1 MGTRRYRICRTIGIE
16 YDVESVVETVKYV
29 VLAVE
34 SILEAVDTFVEAV
47 GSIEE
52 FVEPVANAA
61 QFML

>member
-1 MGTRRYRICRTIGIE
+1 M
-16 YDVESVVETVKYV
+16 ESVVETVKYV

-47 GSIEE
+47 GYIEK